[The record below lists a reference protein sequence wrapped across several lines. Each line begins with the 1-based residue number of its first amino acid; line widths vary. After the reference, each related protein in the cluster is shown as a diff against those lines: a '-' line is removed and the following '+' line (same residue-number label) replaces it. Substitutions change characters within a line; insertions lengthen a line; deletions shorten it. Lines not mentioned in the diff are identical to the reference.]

1 MGGFLKRIS
10 IPWISSCE
18 GGCPA
23 AEGVRRYH
31 AAGYDGI
38 VVTDHYTE
46 GFFGDMPADTSWRD
60 KLDRYLTGWRAA
72 MWDAG
77 GVLHDRP
84 AAWSCVFAGS
94 NNDYLV
100 YGATPALLE
109 AHPALYTLSS
119 EVFSRFA
126 KENGLWWAQA
136 HPFRPGL
143 TRCPPSCL
151 DGLEVFNGNP
161 RHDSHNGLAAA
172 YAEEHGLTAIAGSDY
187 HELPDLSGTGVR
199 FHSEV
204 TDNRTLLEGL
214 RSGAFDIVRGPCR
227 RFGEKVVDKP
237 APDRYNILRDTRG
250 GLCFCNSSPCSW
262 AKRNPCP
269 CIASWIC
276 RSS

>member
-1 MGGFLKRIS
+1 MYKRQ
-10 IPWISSCE
+10 
-18 GGCPA
+18 
-23 AEGVRRYH
+23 
-31 AAGYDGI
+31 
-38 VVTDHYTE
+38 
-46 GFFGDMPADTSWRD
+46 
-60 KLDRYLTGWRAA
+60 
-72 MWDAG
+72 
-77 GVLHDRP
+77 VLLGLELR
-84 AAWSCVFAGS
+84 FAGS

-109 AHPALYTLSS
+109 AHPALYTLSP

-214 RSGAFDIVRGPCR
+214 RSGAFDIVRGAVPPIR
-227 RFGEKVVDKP
+227 
-237 APDRYNILRDTRG
+237 
-250 GLCFCNSSPCSW
+250 
-262 AKRNPCP
+262 
-269 CIASWIC
+269 
-276 RSS
+276 

>member
-1 MGGFLKRIS
+1 MGGFFETHFHTMEV
-10 IPWISSCE
+10 SSC
-18 GGCPA
+18 GRVPA

-60 KLDRYLTGWRAA
+60 KLDQYLTGWRAA
-72 MWDAG
+72 RDAG
-77 GVLHDRP
+77 GVLGMTVLLGLELR
-84 AAWSCVFAGS
+84 FAGS

-109 AHPALYTLSS
+109 AHPALYTLSP

-214 RSGAFDIVRGPCR
+214 RSGAFDIVRGAVPPIR
-227 RFGEKVVDKP
+227 
-237 APDRYNILRDTRG
+237 
-250 GLCFCNSSPCSW
+250 
-262 AKRNPCP
+262 
-269 CIASWIC
+269 
-276 RSS
+276 